1 MNLIEVPEAYK
12 IEYLNSDRPGRM
24 IPLFDKRIE
33 ELIHNLK
40 TKNIEFLDHTLMTLK
55 ENVGADLFARFKHD
69 FTNHLQSSMYNHLT
83 GFEAFKEVDIIAGC
97 TQFLDNLYVMNKEIQ
112 VLKNEYKYHEL
123 LFPNL
128 QHRTVESLRA
138 HVPLVISLPF
148 SFHGEEHPEMDKI
161 LEVCLQRHIPLHI
174 DSAWIPA
181 SKDVCFNYDHPA
193 IHSFAISMSKGY
205 GTTGWNRIGLRWTRE
220 RKGNDTINI
229 LKDYHQI
236 TTYPV
241 AVGLYFLD
249 NLLPDHLWST
259 HKDRNEKIC
268 KDFGLT
274 QTKAIHMARK
284 GDINYGLSPLI
295 RYLEYNHD

>member
-1 MNLIEVPEAYK
+1 MNLIQVPDTYTEEH
-12 IEYLNSDRPGRM
+12 INSDRLGGM
-24 IPLFDKRIE
+24 VPLFDKRIE
-33 ELIHNLK
+33 KLIHNLK
-40 TKNIEFLDHTLMTLK
+40 TENIEFLDHTLMTLK
-55 ENVGADLFARFKHD
+55 ENVGADLFERFKHD
-69 FTNHLQSSMYNHLT
+69 FTNHITASMYNHLT
-83 GFEAFKEVDIIAGC
+83 GFDAFKEIDIIAGC
-97 TQFLDNLYVMNKEIQ
+97 TQFFDDLYVMNKEIQ
-112 VLKNEYKYHEL
+112 VLQDEYKYHEL
-123 LFPNL
+123 VNPNL
-128 QHRTVESLRA
+128 QYKTIESLRA

-148 SFHGEEHPEMDKI
+148 SFHGAEHPDMNKI

-181 SKDVCFNYDHPA
+181 SKDICFNYDHPA

-205 GTTGWNRIGLRWTRE
+205 GTAGWNRIGVRWK
-220 RKGNDTINI
+220 RKRDGSDTINT

-249 NLLPDHLWST
+249 NLLPDHLWVT
-259 HKDRNEKIC
+259 HKERNEKIC

-284 GDINYGLSPLI
+284 GEKNFGLSPLI
-295 RYLEYNHD
+295 RYLEYHNK

>member
-1 MNLIEVPEAYK
+1 
-12 IEYLNSDRPGRM
+12 
-24 IPLFDKRIE
+24 
-33 ELIHNLK
+33 
-40 TKNIEFLDHTLMTLK
+40 
-55 ENVGADLFARFKHD
+55 
-69 FTNHLQSSMYNHLT
+69 MYNHLT
-83 GFEAFKEVDIIAGC
+83 GFDAFEEVNIIAGC
-97 TQFLDNLYVMNKEIQ
+97 TQFFDDLYVMNKEIQ

-123 LFPNL
+123 INPNL
-128 QHRTVESLRA
+128 QYKTIESLRA
-138 HVPLVISLPF
+138 NVPLVISLPF
-148 SFHGEEHPEMDKI
+148 SFHGQEHPEMNKI

-181 SKDVCFNYDHPA
+181 SKDICFNYDHPA

-205 GTTGWNRIGLRWTRE
+205 GTAGWNRIGIRWK
-220 RKGNDTINI
+220 RKRNGSDTINI

-284 GDINYGLSPLI
+284 GEINYGLSPLI